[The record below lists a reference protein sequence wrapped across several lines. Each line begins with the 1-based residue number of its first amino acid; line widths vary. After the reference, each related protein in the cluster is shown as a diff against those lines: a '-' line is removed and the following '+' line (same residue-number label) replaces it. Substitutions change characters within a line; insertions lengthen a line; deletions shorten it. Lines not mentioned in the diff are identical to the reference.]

1 VFRSPALS
9 LAGFALRTYV
19 HLLPDDLP
27 EPSFGAGVSTNVSTS
42 PAETGQ
48 NGRETEGTIPLQI
61 PASPNRAEVAA
72 LNS

>member
-1 VFRSPALS
+1 
-9 LAGFALRTYV
+9 V

-27 EPSFGAGVSTNVSTS
+27 EPNFGGAVSTKVSTS
-42 PAETGQ
+42 PAETGR
-48 NGRETEGTIPLQI
+48 NGDDAEGTIPLQI